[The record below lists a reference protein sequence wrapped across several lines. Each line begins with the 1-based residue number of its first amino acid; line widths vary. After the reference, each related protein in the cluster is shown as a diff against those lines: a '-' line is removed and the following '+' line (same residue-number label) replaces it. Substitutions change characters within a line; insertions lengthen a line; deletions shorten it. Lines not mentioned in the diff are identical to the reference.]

1 MNNIN
6 KTNKEAWNAH
16 ASRYF
21 EENKLTV
28 HQVDYCGQYYPN
40 EDDLQLIGDVKGLKI
55 LEIGAGSCNVGIAL
69 ALKGADVTC
78 IDISEEQIKL
88 GEKVAQENGV
98 HIKTL
103 VMDME
108 ELDGLESNSY
118 DIVISVCAL
127 MYIENLNKVFK
138 DISKLLKKNGKFI
151 FSVDHPMM
159 QALGAKELWPE
170 ENASWSYNYSGKV
183 EWKWMSEDSFKFTTY
198 RRPIMEYVNAL
209 AKNGLFIDHMHEA
222 YPVKCDC
229 EWSDTEI
236 LLRNRFPSILICRVL
251 KLV

>member
-1 MNNIN
+1 MNNAN
-6 KTNKEAWNAH
+6 KTNKDAWNAH
-16 ASRYF
+16 AGRYF
-21 EENKLTV
+21 EENELTV
-28 HQVDYCGQYYPN
+28 DKVDYCGKYYPN
-40 EDDLQLIGDVKGLKI
+40 DEDLQLIGDVKGLKI

-98 HIKTL
+98 HIKTI

-108 ELDGLESNSY
+108 ELDRLEKNSY
-118 DIVISVCAL
+118 DMVISVCAL
-127 MYIENLNKVFK
+127 MYIRNLKKVFG
-138 DISKLLKKNGKFI
+138 DISALLKKNGKFI
-151 FSVDHPMM
+151 FSVDHPML

-170 ENASWSYNYSGKV
+170 ENASWSYNYSGKI
-183 EWKWMSEDSFKFTTY
+183 EWKWMEGDSFQFTSY

-209 AKNGLFIDHMHEA
+209 AQNGLFIDFMHEA

-229 EWSDTEI
+229 DWSDAEI

-251 KLV
+251 KLM

>member
-21 EENKLTV
+21 AENKLTV

-88 GEKVAQENGV
+88 GEKVAQENGA
-98 HIKTL
+98 
-103 VMDME
+103 
-108 ELDGLESNSY
+108 ES
-118 DIVISVCAL
+118 A
-127 MYIENLNKVFK
+127 
-138 DISKLLKKNGKFI
+138 
-151 FSVDHPMM
+151 
-159 QALGAKELWPE
+159 
-170 ENASWSYNYSGKV
+170 
-183 EWKWMSEDSFKFTTY
+183 
-198 RRPIMEYVNAL
+198 
-209 AKNGLFIDHMHEA
+209 
-222 YPVKCDC
+222 
-229 EWSDTEI
+229 
-236 LLRNRFPSILICRVL
+236 
-251 KLV
+251 

>member
-1 MNNIN
+1 MSETN

-21 EENKLTV
+21 EENELTV
-28 HQVDYCGQYYPN
+28 DKVDYCGKYYPN
-40 EDDLQLIGDVKGLKI
+40 EDDLQLIGDVQGLKI

-98 HIKTL
+98 HIKTM

-108 ELDGLESNSY
+108 ELDGLEKNSY

-127 MYIENLNKVFK
+127 MYIQNLKKVFK
-138 DISKLLKKNGKFI
+138 DVSALLKKNGKFI
-151 FSVDHPMM
+151 FSVDHPML

-170 ENASWSYNYSGKV
+170 ENASWSYNYSGKI
-183 EWKWMSEDSFKFTTY
+183 EWKWMEGESFQFTSY

-209 AKNGLFIDHMHEA
+209 AQNGLFIDCMHEA

-229 EWSDTEI
+229 EWSDAEI
-236 LLRNRFPSILICRVL
+236 LLRNRFPSILICRTL
-251 KLV
+251 KLM